1 MMINALSLHL
11 ALSSRLPV
19 FCLGLVVVIH
29 EWGHLMMA
37 LKLGVRVER
46 FTVGF
51 GPELFGW
58 TSKNIRYAVCVVP
71 LGGMVKLAGE
81 FLEERQNKPD
91 EFFSQP
97 WYCRILIALAGPL
110 MNYVLAFVLF
120 ALVAGV
126 WGTMQP
132 SDQPIVGDIVP
143 GLPAAVAKLQEN
155 DRILSINGASV
166 SNRGTKWR
174 KSFTSILKK
183 NLTWIFERPNAEGK
197 APQTLQVLLTPMRD
211 AQLGVGLIG
220 IMPKVD
226 KIKPGFKGSFGAAY
240 RDVKVW
246 TLQPLNYL
254 SSHLRHFEAPKEL
267 SGPLGIAQMVTKATR
282 EGISYVIY
290 LIAIISTGLG
300 LFNLFPIPVLD
311 GGHVLL
317 YTIEGILRRPLSKRT
332 MQVANAIGLSL
343 VMTIFLYA
351 SYQDVLRNP
360 KAMSALHWVMGKVR
374 RATHAL

>member
-1 MMINALSLHL
+1 MMEFIARIALT
-11 ALSSRLPV
+11 V

-29 EWGHLMMA
+29 ELGHLVMA
-37 LKLGVRVER
+37 RRLGVRVER

-51 GPELFGW
+51 GPEFFGW
-58 TSKNIRYAVCVVP
+58 TSGDIRYSVCVVP

-81 FLEERQNKPD
+81 FLDERDNKPD

-97 WYCRILIALAGPL
+97 WYRRNLIALAGPF
-110 MNYVLAFVLF
+110 MNYVLAFALF

-126 WGTMQP
+126 WGVLQP
-132 SDQPIVGDIVP
+132 SDKPVVGDIVP
-143 GLPAAVAKLQEN
+143 GLPAAQAKLQEN
-155 DRILSINGASV
+155 DRIVRINGTAVKSWEEMARIIHEHPAEKLQVELQRPGAS
-166 SNRGTKWR
+166 G
-174 KSFTSILKK
+174 
-183 NLTWIFERPNAEGK
+183 G
-197 APQTLQVLLTPMRD
+197 APQPVKINSTPQRD
-211 AQLGVGLIG
+211 PQLGIGLIG

-226 KIKPGFKGSFGAAY
+226 KIRPGFKGSLGAAA
-240 RDVKVW
+240 RDVKMW
-246 TLQPLNYL
+246 TMQPLRYL
-254 SSHLRHFEAPKEL
+254 GAKIRRFEGPKEL

-317 YTIEGILRRPLSKRT
+317 YTIEGIVRRPLGRRT

-343 VMTIFLYA
+343 VLTIFLYA
-351 SYQDVLRNP
+351 SYHDVLRWRLGFW
-360 KAMSALHWVMGKVR
+360 K
-374 RATHAL
+374 